1 MTQKTTHC
9 KRSTDLETL
18 FEELKKDGGLDVV
31 YSTDPVE
38 EAELIKKMPP
48 FTTFVTTNFPPD
60 FEEELLED
68 GSAYAYFR
76 IKGSGISAEKAKMKL
91 ANALKKQKR
100 YVTMEKNGELST
112 LVDEHEFPLR
122 WPPDPRPAVAE
133 AARVATRAAKA
144 AVEATRAAEGA
155 VVEAVEAVEAT
166 RAAEAV
172 DEPQPIEIVVPEVSD
187 APAEEPEPATAASP
201 STRRPQK
208 KKSTRGRYPAIRVKK
223 EDFVLHFRAFSKPRL
238 RKFMADSNIEL
249 PGKFKKQWV
258 QKLGEI
264 YAQKVADGV
273 NFDLP
278 PRRE

>member
-133 AARVATRAAKA
+133 AAIVAA
-144 AVEATRAAEGA
+144 RAAET
-155 VVEAVEAVEAT
+155 AVEAT

-172 DEPQPIEIVVPEVSD
+172 IEAVEAPQPIEIVVPEVSD
-187 APAEEPEPATAASP
+187 AEAQEPEIPPVPAAP
-201 STRRPQK
+201 SARVPQK
-208 KKSTRGRYPAIRVKK
+208 KKSTRGRYPAVRVKK

-258 QKLGEI
+258 QKLGDV

-273 NFDLP
+273 DFDLP
-278 PRRE
+278 PRRER

>member
-122 WPPDPRPAVAE
+122 WPPDPRPAVVE
-133 AARVATRAAKA
+133 AAIVAARAAEA
-144 AVEATRAAEGA
+144 AVEATRAAEAA
-155 VVEAVEAVEAT
+155 VVEAEAADE
-166 RAAEAV
+166 AEAA
-172 DEPQPIEIVVPEVSD
+172 PQPIEIVVPEVSD
-187 APAEEPEPATAASP
+187 APAQEPEIPPVPAAP
-201 STRRPQK
+201 SARVPQK
-208 KKSTRGRYPAIRVKK
+208 KKSTRGRYPAVRVKK

-258 QKLGEI
+258 QKLGDI
-264 YAQKVADGV
+264 YAQKVVDGV
-273 NFDLP
+273 EFELP